1 MVTVIRQ
8 VPWYCSP
15 FKILKGNLW
24 GLSRTY
30 LQGPLRVIWVSSF
43 DGDFQLQIQS
53 NSSSNHFWGISPK
66 KKLDTPTTP
75 RLHCFLMKFGWSEG
89 SLLERE
95 TLVAVPVAT
104 MCKLLT
110 KVSWTWNIY
119 SGHVSESIHWLL
131 VSTHLICQSNLNGM
145 IGAHLT
151 VWGWLRTCKNMLY
164 SDDEHAWTQ
173 ALLMWKPGNKSCN
186 HNSMGPMGA
195 KLNLLWLSDYHLGHF
210 WDC

>member
-1 MVTVIRQ
+1 MEIFSSKFNQIHHRIIFGVFHLRRSWTHPRLRDSTVF
-8 VPWYCSP
+8 WW
-15 FKILKGNLW
+15 NLDD
-24 GLSRTY
+24 
-30 LQGPLRVIWVSSF
+30 LRV
-43 DGDFQLQIQS
+43 
-53 NSSSNHFWGISPK
+53 
-66 KKLDTPTTP
+66 
-75 RLHCFLMKFGWSEG
+75 HCWSG
-89 SLLERE
+89 K